1 LIDNFVIKSP
11 PAPPER
17 AAVDEDDRA
26 A

>member
-11 PAPPER
+11 PAPPVR
-17 AAVDEDDRA
+17 AAADEDDRA